1 LGIQRRFDCLKPLR
15 PLSAHHSRLHA
26 ILFSAAAMKLLVV
39 ACLLALL
46 AATVQGK
53 LGCDNDQT

>member
-1 LGIQRRFDCLKPLR
+1 
-15 PLSAHHSRLHA
+15 
-26 ILFSAAAMKLLVV
+26 MKLLVV